1 MFRMTRGK
9 RTGLRSGGLVAALA
23 VGVVAALLPVTATR
37 AISAGRTTYIVELA
51 ADPLTAYH
59 GGIGAYSATSPRVTG
74 HPLDVTSP
82 EARRYEALLDTR
94 QRRALRAAGAGDAP
108 LLYRYRTVFPGFAAR
123 LTAAEV
129 DRLRA
134 SSAVRAVTPDGF
146 SHPLA
151 AGKGGSK
158 GSKGSKA
165 SSGDRSG
172 EGPAFLGLPNG
183 LWKRLGGTDKAGDGV
198 IVGVLDTGIY
208 PEHPSF
214 ADQPSDANGRRRY
227 KGPAYQPPK
236 VWRGVCQTGAEF
248 PATACNNK
256 LIGAR
261 YFVEGFGTDR
271 LHAKEFLSPR
281 DANGHGSHTASTA
294 AGNYGVSPVIGGYDL
309 GIPMI
314 SGVAPRAYV
323 AMYKVCWTPKSED
336 TTRPVEESC
345 SDADTVAAIDAAV
358 SDGVNVI
365 NYSVGSSHPAVF
377 GPVERSFLFAV
388 DSGVFVAA
396 AAGNDG
402 PKPGT
407 VGSPAGVPWVTSVA
421 ASTLGRT
428 FEATVSVAPKKG
440 GTGST
445 IKAKGASLTAPL
457 PKKTLVDAAA
467 VPAPGIAPDKSE
479 LCLAGSLDP
488 AAVKGKAVLCKRGQN
503 PRVEKGKVV
512 LDAGGV
518 GMVLYDATLEDQPV
532 ADLHWLPA
540 AHVSLSDGQAIK
552 ALLAAGGPAV
562 VQLGGGKP
570 ASRSGDVIASFSSRG
585 PQLAVP
591 DIAKPDLA
599 APGVDI
605 LAANTPTPAETQ
617 RPGETFQILS
627 GTSMASPQVAGVGA
641 LLTQL
646 APTWSPAEMKS
657 ALMTS
662 ANPKV
667 TKEDEKTPA
676 DVFEMGSGRIDPNRA
691 ADPGLVVDA
700 GLVDYA
706 GYLKGQDPAFVSGDV
721 TPLAASDL
729 NLPAVS
735 FGSFT
740 GSRSTVRTF
749 TSVDSKT
756 GSWQVKV
763 DGLPGVK
770 ATVAPERFDIAPG
783 QTQAVNFAFAGAGAA
798 FDAYTL
804 GAVVLTNTGDGRTVR
819 LPVSIQPVKLAV
831 APGIDVVTADPSGAA
846 PVTVEAGYQGDMSAL
861 AWGLAPPRVAT
872 GETIATAQP
881 NAVPFEAG
889 PGVKVVDLDAP
900 PGAQVLAAQITNADG
915 GAPDTDLD
923 LYLFYD
929 HDGNGFDAG
938 DLAASSA
945 DADAAESIAV
955 PLPPPGSYRL
965 AVVGFK
971 TKDPVTTYDFSTWL
985 VTDPSPDDPS
995 TPSSAPGL
1003 AATGDPKSVTP
1014 GGSATVQL
1022 EWTGVDA
1029 DGVYLGLVTY
1039 YDSAAPDPRQP
1050 TTASLV
1056 RIVKAPPGTPA
1067 PAGVGPTPNTWTG
1080 PVGPGRNRDT

>member
-1 MFRMTRGK
+1 VFRMTRGM
-9 RTGLRSGGLVAALA
+9 GSGRSGGLVVAVAL
-23 VGVVAALLPVTATR
+23 GIVAALLPVAATR
-37 AISAGRTTYIVELA
+37 ATSAGRSTYIVELA
-51 ADPLTAYH
+51 ADPLTSYQ
-59 GGIGAYSATSPRVTG
+59 GGIRAYSATSPRATG
-74 HPLDVTSP
+74 RPLDVASP
-82 EARRYEALLDTR
+82 EARRYKALLDAR
-94 QRRALRAAGAGDAP
+94 QNRVLRAAGAGEAP
-108 LLYRYRTVFPGFAAR
+108 VLYRYRTVFPGFAAR
-123 LTAAEV
+123 LTSEEAT
-129 DRLRA
+129 RLRT
-134 SSAVRAVTPDGF
+134 SPGVRAVSPDQF

-151 AGKGGSK
+151 AGKGRTGRA
-158 GSKGSKA
+158 A
-165 SSGDRSG
+165 SGGLGG
-172 EGPAFLGLPNG
+172 ESPAFLGLPNG
-183 LWKRLGGTDKAGDGV
+183 LWKRLGGPDKAGEGV

-214 ADQPSDANGRRRY
+214 ADQPSDGNGRRLY

-236 VWRGVCQTGAEF
+236 VWRGVCQTGESFA
-248 PATACNNK
+248 ATACNHK

-261 YFVEGFGTDR
+261 YFVDGFGADH
-271 LHAKEFLSPR
+271 LHDNEFLSPR

-294 AGNYGVSPVIGGYDL
+294 AGNYGVSPVVGGYDL

-314 SGVAPRAYV
+314 SGIAPRAYV
-323 AMYKVCWTPKSED
+323 AMYKVCWTGKSAD
-336 TTRPVEESC
+336 QNRPVDESC
-345 SDADTVAAIDAAV
+345 SASDTVAAIDAAV

-365 NYSVGSSHPAVF
+365 NYSVGTPHPAVF
-377 GPVERSFLFAV
+377 GPVERAFLFA
-388 DSGVFVAA
+388 DDAGVFVAA
-396 AAGNDG
+396 AAGNEG

-407 VGSPAGVPWVTSVA
+407 VGSPASVPWVTAVA

-428 FEATVSVAPKKG
+428 FEGTVTVTPKKG
-440 GTGST
+440 GTGSA
-445 IKAKGASLTAPL
+445 IKAKGASLTGPL
-457 PKKTLVDAAA
+457 PKKPLVDAAA
-467 VPAPGIAPDKSE
+467 VPAAGIGADKSE
-479 LCLAGSLDP
+479 LCLPGSLD
-488 AAVKGKAVLCKRGQN
+488 ATAVKGKAVLCKRGQN

-518 GMVLYDATLEDQPV
+518 GMVLYDATLDDQPV

-540 AHVSLSDGQAIK
+540 VHVSVSDGQAIK
-552 ALLAAGGPAV
+552 ALLTGGVAAV

-570 ASRSGDVIASFSSRG
+570 GPRTGDVIAPFSSRG
-585 PQLAVP
+585 PQLPVP
-591 DIAKPDLA
+591 EIVKPDLT

-617 RPGETFQILS
+617 RPGETFQVIS
-627 GTSMASPQVAGVGA
+627 GTSMASPHVAGVGA

-676 DVFEMGSGRIDPNRA
+676 DVFEMGSGRMDPNRA

-700 GLVDYA
+700 GLDDYA
-706 GYLKGQDPAFVSGDV
+706 RYLKGQDPAFVSGDV
-721 TPLAASDL
+721 APLAAADL

-740 GSRSTVRTF
+740 GARSTARTF

-756 GSWQVKV
+756 GTWQVKV
-763 DGLPGVK
+763 EGLPGMK

-783 QTQAVNFAFAGAGAA
+783 QTQAVDFSFAGDGAA

-804 GAVVLTNTGDGRTVR
+804 GAVVLTNTADGRRVR
-819 LPVSIQPVKLAV
+819 LPVSIRPVKLA
-831 APGIDVVTADPSGAA
+831 APPGVGVVTADASGAV
-846 PVTVEAGYQGDMSAL
+846 PVTVAAGYQGDMSAL
-861 AWGLAPPRVAT
+861 GWGLAPPRVAA
-872 GETIATAQP
+872 GEKIATAQ
-881 NAVPFEAG
+881 ADALPFEAG
-889 PGVKVVDLDAP
+889 TGVNVVDLEVP

-938 DLAASSA
+938 DMAAVSA
-945 DADAAESIAV
+945 DEDAAESIAV

-971 TKDPVTTYDFSTWL
+971 TMDPVTTYDFSTWL
-985 VTDPSPDDPS
+985 VSDPSPDDPS

-1003 AATGDPKSVTP
+1003 AVTGDPQAVTP
-1014 GGSATVQL
+1014 GGLATLQL
-1022 EWTGVDA
+1022 EWSGMDA
-1029 DGVYLGLVTY
+1029 DGTYLGLVTY
-1039 YDSAAPDPRQP
+1039 YDSAAPDPRLP
-1050 TTASLV
+1050 LTASLV
-1056 RIVKAPPGTPA
+1056 RIVKAPPGAPA
-1067 PAGVGPTPNTWTG
+1067 PTAPADDTWTG
-1080 PVGPGRNRDT
+1080 PTGPGRNRDT